1 MTSESAALLALLVA
15 GHMLADFVLQT
26 SGMIAR
32 KHHLSGLLAHGAV
45 VAIAHLVLLIPFF
58 GGPAIAAVVGITA
71 AHLIIDAGKIALQRR
86 VQTLHLTVLAL
97 AWTWLFPRAQ
107 QPIAVLAGIDPSAL
121 TAVGILISAY
131 AFNVNGVSAIVLAV
145 LAPLGIAPREE
156 AAATPGPSVGRV
168 IGILE
173 RMFTLTLLLMDQ
185 WAALGLLI
193 TAKSLAR
200 FKDLEERKL
209 AEYYLVG
216 TLVSLLGASVSALA
230 ARSLLES
237 IKLTWLP

>member
-1 MTSESAALLALLVA
+1 
-15 GHMLADFVLQT
+15 
-26 SGMIAR
+26 
-32 KHHLSGLLAHGAV
+32 
-45 VAIAHLVLLIPFF
+45 
-58 GGPAIAAVVGITA
+58 
-71 AHLIIDAGKIALQRR
+71 
-86 VQTLHLTVLAL
+86 
-97 AWTWLFPRAQ
+97 
-107 QPIAVLAGIDPSAL
+107 
-121 TAVGILISAY
+121 
-131 AFNVNGVSAIVLAV
+131 
-145 LAPLGIAPREE
+145 
-156 AAATPGPSVGRV
+156 
-168 IGILE
+168 
-173 RMFTLTLLLMDQ
+173 MFTLTLLLMDQ